1 MSLIANNDGEV
12 RGRFSI
18 PEGLPAGSKEVVFS
32 GPSSM
37 ARATF
42 IGQGH
47 INTID
52 RRRVLTTHTQR
63 TIASGGGYD
72 YGGGNIDS
80 WAYVNWGNW
89 SGPWYYSSADYPNFP
104 GGQTF
109 SSSYNGVSAFDPLA
123 QTFVLAS
130 TTQVMGVDLWFTTK
144 GTGRQNVLV
153 QLREVVNGIPS
164 YGVIAQ
170 ATLNPDQ
177 ITLDAWTRFAFPPA
191 TLNANQEYAIVVGAN
206 DSVSAIATATLG
218 EYDAAAAQWVTS
230 QPYQIGV
237 MLSSSNN
244 LTWTPHQ
251 TSDLTFRLLA
261 TAYPSEVNTPPTRT
275 IALEAVDVVDADQL
289 IILATVERPNAACH
303 VVFKITAGSDTY
315 QVMERQVL
323 TLRARFTGTLT
334 WEAVLTGTPYASPV
348 LYKDLQLVA
357 GERLTSS
364 NYISA
369 ALDTKVSPTRLTVD
383 MHVYVDTY
391 LPSGTTLTAT
401 AEVGAAWLPLDL
413 VGSTELGEGWVEQQY
428 LLEDIAETQT
438 RLELVMTGTA
448 VRRPILRNLRVAL
461 T

>member
-1 MSLIANNDGEV
+1 MTLVANNDGEV
-12 RGRFSI
+12 RGVFSV
-18 PEGLPAGSKEVVFS
+18 PAGIPAGRKEVVFA
-32 GPSSM
+32 GPTSV

-42 IGQGH
+42 IGQGQVS
-47 INTID
+47 TID
-52 RRRVLTTHTQR
+52 RRKILTTHNQR
-63 TIASGGGYD
+63 EMTSVVYDGGAV
-72 YGGGNIDS
+72 IDS
-80 WAYVNWGNW
+80 WVYVSYSNW
-89 SGPWYYSSADYPNFP
+89 SGPWYYSSQDYPDMP
-104 GGQTF
+104 GGQLF
-109 SSSYNGVSAFDPLA
+109 GEYEDPRAAGFDPLA
-123 QTFVLAS
+123 QTFVLTT

-177 ITLDAWTRFAFPPA
+177 ITLNAWTRFEFPPA

-261 TAYPSEVNTPPTRT
+261 TAYPSEANTPPRRT
-275 IALEAVDVVDADQL
+275 IALAPVDVVDTDQI
-289 IILATVERPNAACH
+289 IILATVERPNAACN
-303 VVFKITAGSDTY
+303 VVFNIVAGSDTY
-315 QVMERQVL
+315 QVVEHQVL
-323 TLRARFTGTLT
+323 TLKARFTGTLT
-334 WEAVLTGTPYASPV
+334 WEAVLTGTPNASPL
-348 LYKDLQLVA
+348 LYKDIQLVA

-401 AEVGAAWLPLDL
+401 AEVGAAWLPLTL
-413 VGSTELGEGWVEQQY
+413 VDSTELGEGWVEQQY

>member
-18 PEGLPAGSKEVVFS
+18 PEGLPAGIKEVVFS
-32 GPSSM
+32 GQSSM

-47 INTID
+47 TSTID
-52 RRRVLTTHTQR
+52 RRMVLTTHRQR
-63 TIASGGGYD
+63 TIGSTWDTYDSYFTNWVQGVNIWGEPVGMVDPNSTAAAIGGAAG
-72 YGGGNIDS
+72 
-80 WAYVNWGNW
+80 
-89 SGPWYYSSADYPNFP
+89 
-104 GGQTF
+104 
-109 SSSYNGVSAFDPLA
+109 FDPLA
-123 QTFVLAS
+123 QTFVLTT

-177 ITLDAWTRFAFPPA
+177 ITLDAWTRFEFPPA

-289 IILATVERPNAACH
+289 IILATVERPNAACTL
-303 VVFKITAGSDTY
+303 VFNVTAGSDTY

-323 TLRARFTGTLT
+323 TLRTRFTGTLT
-334 WEAVLTGTPYASPV
+334 WEAVLTGTSYASPV

-401 AEVGAAWLPLDL
+401 AEVGAAWLPLTL
-413 VGSTELGEGWVEQQY
+413 VDSTELGEGWVEQQY

-448 VRRPILRNLRVAL
+448 VRRPILRNLRMAL